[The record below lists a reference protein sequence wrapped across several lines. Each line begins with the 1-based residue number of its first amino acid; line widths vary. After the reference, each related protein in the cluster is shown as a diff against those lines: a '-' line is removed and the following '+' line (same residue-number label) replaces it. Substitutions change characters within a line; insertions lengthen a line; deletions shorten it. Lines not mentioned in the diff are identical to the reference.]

1 MLKLKNITKEY
12 VSGDTKVEA
21 LKGISIEFR
30 KSEFVSIL
38 GQSGCGKTTLLNII
52 GGLDRYTSGDLIING
67 KSTKDFKDK
76 DWDAYRNYSVGFVF
90 QNYNLIPHQT
100 VLANVELALTIS
112 GVSKKER
119 KQRAIKALEDVGLK
133 EQIHKK
139 PNQLSGGQMQ
149 RVAIARALVNNP
161 DIILADEPTG
171 ALDTKTSVQIMEI
184 LKEISKDKLIVM
196 VTHNP
201 DLAEKYSSR
210 IVKILD
216 GVITDD
222 SKPFTKEDEEN
233 EKDVKAKSGRTSMKF
248 FTALRLSLNNLMT
261 KKGRTI
267 LTSFAGSIGIIGIAL
282 ILSISNGVQN
292 YINRVEEETLSSYPI
307 TIQESTVDLSSMIQK
322 LMGEQED
329 TDNTNHEEGKIY
341 STDVMDEMISTLSS
355 KIQSNNLAEL
365 KEYIDEGNNEIANNA
380 NAIQYNYD
388 LNINLY
394 KKDTENGIV
403 KVNPS
408 TTMNALGMG
417 DMIEAG
423 ENSSMS
429 SMFGSS
435 MSMSN
440 ADVWEEMLDNEELLH
455 SQYDVLAGKWPEAY
469 NEVVLIVDENNQISD
484 YTLYTLGLKDQKEL
498 EEKWKAVEKGEEVQ
512 ESEQTSYTYDVL
524 LNLSFKLILNS
535 DYYEKENG
543 LWIDKSD
550 DEEYMKEKIDNAET
564 IKVVGI
570 IRQNEQSVAAGM
582 SGGIGYLKD
591 LKEYVI
597 NKSNESEIVQEQ
609 KENPDVNVF
618 TGLDFPA
625 DGENQIFNYENLST
639 EQKMAIAN
647 LSAEDLAE
655 VMETYNQN
663 ANASYENNLETLGAI
678 DLNSPSSINI
688 YPKDFESKDKITT
701 AIEEYNQ
708 KQRDDGKEENVIS
721 YTDIVGVMMNSVSQI
736 IDTISYVLIA
746 FVAISLIVSSIM
758 IGIITYISVLERTKE
773 IGILRAIGASKKD
786 ISRVFNAETFIVG
799 LIAGLLG
806 IGITILLTFPIN
818 SLIYTITGVAVNVA
832 LPPIGGIILVLIS
845 MILTIIAGLIPAK
858 MASKRDPVE
867 ALRTE

>member
-1 MLKLKNITKEY
+1 MLELKNITKDY
-12 VSGDTKVEA
+12 VSGDSTVQA

-52 GGLDRYTSGDLIING
+52 GGLDRYTSGDLVING
-67 KSTKDFKDK
+67 KSTKKFKDK

-100 VLANVELALTIS
+100 VLSNVELALTIS
-112 GVSKKER
+112 GVSREER
-119 KQRAIKALEDVGLK
+119 KERAIKALEDVGLK

-201 DLAEKYSSR
+201 ELAEKYSTR

-222 SKPFTKEDEEN
+222 SKPFTKEDRKN
-233 EKDVKAKSGRTSMKF
+233 EKDAKAKDGRTAMKF

-261 KKGRTI
+261 KKGRTL

-292 YINRVEEETLSSYPI
+292 YINRVEEDTLSSYPI
-307 TIQESTVDLSSMIQK
+307 TIDESTVDISSM
-322 LMGEQED
+322 MESMVGETDEEAESYED
-329 TDNTNHEEGKIY
+329 GKIY
-341 STDVMDEMISTLSS
+341 SRDIMNDMISTLSS
-355 KIQSNNLAEL
+355 KVSNNNLEAL
-365 KEYIDEGNNEIANNA
+365 KNHIENENSTIKENA
-380 NAIQYNYD
+380 SSIQYNYN

-394 KKDTENGIV
+394 KEDTSNGV
-403 KVNPS
+403 VRVNPS
-408 TTMNALGMG
+408 TVMNALGMEE
-417 DMIEAG
+417 MLNAR

-435 MSMSN
+435 MTSMSN
-440 ADVWEEMLDNEELLH
+440 TDVWEEMLDNEELLH
-455 SQYDVLAGKWPEAY
+455 SQYDLIAGNWPTNY
-469 NEVVLIVDENNQISD
+469 NEVVLIVNENNEISD
-484 YTLYTLGLKDQKEL
+484 YTLYALGLKDQKEL
-498 EEKWKAVEKGEEVQ
+498 EEKWNKVQNGETVE
-512 ESEQTSYTYDVL
+512 ESEKTSYTYDEL
-524 LNLSFKLILNS
+524 LNLSFKLVLNS
-535 DYYEKENG
+535 DYYKKENG
-543 LWIDKSD
+543 LWVDKSE
-550 DEEYMKEKIDNAET
+550 DEECMKELLNNCENIN
-564 IKVVGI
+564 IVGI
-570 IRQNEQSVAAGM
+570 IKQNEQSVASQM
-582 SGGIGYLKD
+582 SGMIGYTKE

-597 NKSNESEIVQEQ
+597 NKTNETEIVKEQ
-609 KENPDVNVF
+609 KDNPDVNVF
-618 TGLDFPA
+618 TGLSFP
-625 DGENQIFNYENLST
+625 DENSKTFDYSQLSDEQRAQLAMLST
-639 EQKMAIAN
+639 E
-647 LSAEDLAE
+647 ELAE
-655 VMETYNQN
+655 IMETYSNN
-663 ANASYENNLETLGAI
+663 ANASYDGNLELLGAI
-678 DLNSPSSINI
+678 NLDKPSSISI
-688 YPKDFESKDKITT
+688 YPKDFDAKDVITQE
-701 AIEEYNQ
+701 IDSYNQ
-708 KQRDDGKEENVIS
+708 KQRNDGKEENVIN
-721 YTDIVGVMMNSVSQI
+721 YTDLIGIMMKSVSQI

-746 FVAISLIVSSIM
+746 FVAISLVVSSIM

-806 IGITILLTFPIN
+806 IGVTILLNIPITKI
-818 SLIYTITGVAVNVA
+818 IYVVTGVSVTVSLPAV
-832 LPPIGGIILVLIS
+832 GGIVLVLIS
-845 MILTIIAGLIPAK
+845 MILTIIAGLIPAR
-858 MASKRDPVE
+858 MASKKDPVE

>member
-1 MLKLKNITKEY
+1 MLQLKNITKDY
-12 VSGDTKVEA
+12 ISGDSTVHA
-21 LKGISIEFR
+21 LKGISINFR
-30 KSEFVSIL
+30 KNEFVSIL

-67 KSTKDFKDK
+67 KSTKEFKDR
-76 DWDAYRNYSVGFVF
+76 DWDAYRNYSIGFVF
-90 QNYNLIPHQT
+90 QSYNLIPHQT
-100 VLANVELALTIS
+100 ILSNVELALTIS

-119 KQRAIKALEDVGLK
+119 KERAIKALEDVGLK

-171 ALDTKTSVQIMEI
+171 ALDTKTSVQIMDI
-184 LKEISKDKLIVM
+184 LKEISKDKLIIM

-210 IVKILD
+210 IIKILD

-222 SKPFTKEDEEN
+222 SNPFESNETT
-233 EKDVKAKSGRTSMKF
+233 EKDKTKRRTSMKF
-248 FTALRLSLNNLMT
+248 FTAFRLSLNNLMT

-292 YINRVEEETLSSYPI
+292 YINKVEEETLSSYPI
-307 TIQESTVDLSSMIQK
+307 TIQESTVDMTSMIENI
-322 LMGEQED
+322 MGESGE
-329 TDNTNHEEGKIY
+329 NTENKENGKIY

-355 KIQSNNLAEL
+355 KMESNNLKEL
-365 KEYIDEGNNEIANNA
+365 KNYIETTENDIKSHS
-380 NAIQYNYD
+380 NAIQYNYN
-388 LNINLY
+388 LNLNLY
-394 KKDTENGIV
+394 KEDTTNGVV

-408 TTMNALGMG
+408 TVMNALGMG
-417 DMIEAG
+417 DMVEAQN
-423 ENSSMS
+423 NSSLND
-429 SMFGSS
+429 MFGTSS

-440 ADVWEEMLDNEELLH
+440 TNVWQEMLDNEELLH
-455 SQYDVLAGKWPEAY
+455 SQYDVLAGTWPKAY
-469 NEVVLIVDENNQISD
+469 NEVVLIVNKDNEISD

-498 EEKWKAVEKGEEVQ
+498 EEKWKAIENGEEVEESQ
-512 ESEQTSYTYDVL
+512 ETSYTYDEL

-535 DYYEKENG
+535 DYYQKQNN
-543 LWIDKSD
+543 LWIDKSE
-550 DEEYMKEKIDNAET
+550 DEEYMKEKIQNAET

-570 IRQNEQSVAAGM
+570 IRQNDQSVSAGM
-582 SGGIGYLKD
+582 SSGIGYIKD

-597 NKSNESEIVQEQ
+597 NKSNESEIVKEQ
-609 KENPDVNVF
+609 KENPDINIF
-618 TGLDFPA
+618 TGMEFPKEGEDDDFNFKNLTQ
-625 DGENQIFNYENLST
+625 EQQIALNNLSQEEMVKLMEAYT
-639 EQKMAIAN
+639 EN
-647 LSAEDLAE
+647 R
-655 VMETYNQN
+655 
-663 ANASYENNLETLGAI
+663 NASYESNLQKLGAI
-678 DLNSPSSINI
+678 DLDSPSSINI
-688 YPKDFESKDKITT
+688 YPKDFDSKDKISQ
-701 AIEEYNQ
+701 AIENYNQ
-708 KQRDDGKEENVIS
+708 KQRDEGKEENVIN
-721 YTDIVGVMMNSVSQI
+721 YTDIVGVMMNSVSNI
-736 IDTISYVLIA
+736 INTISYVLIA

-786 ISRVFNAETFIVG
+786 ISRVFNAETFIIG
-799 LIAGLLG
+799 LISGLIG
-806 IGITILLTFPIN
+806 IGVTVLLSIPIN
-818 SLIYTITGVAVNVA
+818 SLIYSLTGVAVNVS
-832 LPPIGGIILVLIS
+832 LPFGAGIILVVIS

-858 MASKRDPVE
+858 MASKKDPVE